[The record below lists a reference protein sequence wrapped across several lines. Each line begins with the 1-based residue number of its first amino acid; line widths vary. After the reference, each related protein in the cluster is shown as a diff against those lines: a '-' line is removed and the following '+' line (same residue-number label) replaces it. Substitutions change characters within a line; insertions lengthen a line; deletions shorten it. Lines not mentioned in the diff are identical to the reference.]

1 LRIYFPTILVIII
14 DQASKLWVKNNLPQ
28 WESWNILGS
37 FLRFTHVKNPGIAFG
52 IPVGNFTMIVAI
64 LSIIATIFI
73 AYLHWQERN
82 NHPLIVIGLGLI
94 LGGAIGNLIDRSS
107 VFFTQHYTGVIDFID
122 KNTSNLIDLGSGAG
136 FPGLIIA
143 ILAKDRKIRIKVKLI
158 EKSTKKASF
167 LREIVNYLNL
177 NVEVL
182 NINALTHVKKL
193 EADLIVAR
201 AFKPL
206 KIILQFLDK
215 NTENWKKVFL
225 FLGKTGQDEL
235 LQASKSWDIKYKQRM
250 SVTSSDSI
258 VIEINKLKKK

>member
-1 LRIYFPTILVIII
+1 MN
-14 DQASKLWVKNNLPQ
+14 Q
-28 WESWNILGS
+28 
-37 FLRFTHVKNPGIAFG
+37 
-52 IPVGNFTMIVAI
+52 
-64 LSIIATIFI
+64 SIQIATFSRFI
-73 AYLHWQERN
+73 QVSRETITSLVKYENYLIKSN
-82 NHPLIVIGLGLI
+82 KTL
-94 LGGAIGNLIDRSS
+94 NLIGKSTINEIWLRHFLDSS
-107 VFFTQHYTGVIDFID
+107 QVIDFID
-122 KNTSNLIDLGSGAG
+122 KNTVSLIDLGSGAG

-143 ILAKDRKIRIKVKLI
+143 ILAKDRKIHLKVKLI
-158 EKSTKKASF
+158 EKSPKKASF

-182 NINALTHVKKL
+182 NINALTHAKKL

-250 SVTSSDSI
+250 SVTSSDSV